1 VLSIPIARYC
11 SIKRLALI
19 YFSYAQQDHKLNE
32 TSIAR
37 LVFSRK
43 AAQNADNFSYWVVVM
58 PMLSK
63 LLFCLLLLF
72 SIKITANDYG
82 SIIISRVTNVY
93 DGDTFRVD
101 IDQWPALIGKNA
113 PIRINNID
121 TPELRAKCPN
131 EKRLAL
137 LAKTFTK
144 NKLFYAEIVELRNLN
159 RGKYFRI
166 TADVFI
172 DGESLADSLLSA
184 GFAKIYSG
192 KNKKQSW
199 CH

>member
-1 VLSIPIARYC
+1 
-11 SIKRLALI
+11 
-19 YFSYAQQDHKLNE
+19 
-32 TSIAR
+32 
-37 LVFSRK
+37 
-43 AAQNADNFSYWVVVM
+43 M

-63 LLFCLLLLF
+63 LLCCFLVFISL
-72 SIKITANDYG
+72 KISADGYG
-82 SIIISRVTNVY
+82 NITVSRVTNVY

-121 TPELRAKCPN
+121 TPELRAKCPD

-137 LAKTFTK
+137 LAKAFTK
-144 NKLFYAEIVELRNLN
+144 TKLQHAEVIELKNLN

-172 DGESLADSLLSA
+172 DGESLADSLLAA
-184 GFAKIYSG
+184 GFARIYSG
-192 KNKKQSW
+192 KSKKQSW
-199 CH
+199 CPTR

>member
-1 VLSIPIARYC
+1 
-11 SIKRLALI
+11 
-19 YFSYAQQDHKLNE
+19 
-32 TSIAR
+32 
-37 LVFSRK
+37 
-43 AAQNADNFSYWVVVM
+43 M

-63 LLFCLLLLF
+63 LLYFFLLLISSNLY
-72 SIKITANDYG
+72 ANDYG
-82 SIIISRVTNVY
+82 NVIVSRVTNVY

-121 TPELRAKCPN
+121 TPELRAKCEN

-137 LAKTFTK
+137 LAKKFTRD
-144 NKLFYAEIVELRNLN
+144 KLQHGDIIELKRLN

-172 DGESLADSLLSA
+172 DGESLAEGLLAA
-184 GFAKIYSG
+184 GFARVYSG
-192 KNKKQSW
+192 TVKKQSW

>member
-1 VLSIPIARYC
+1 
-11 SIKRLALI
+11 
-19 YFSYAQQDHKLNE
+19 
-32 TSIAR
+32 
-37 LVFSRK
+37 
-43 AAQNADNFSYWVVVM
+43 M

-63 LLFCLLLLF
+63 LFYCFLILI
-72 SIKITANDYG
+72 SSAINANEYG
-82 SIIISRVTNVY
+82 DIVVSRVTNVY

-137 LAKTFTK
+137 LAKNFTQE
-144 NKLFYAEIVELRNLN
+144 KLQQAGIIELKNLN

-172 DGESLADSLLSA
+172 DGENLADSLLAA
-184 GFAKIYSG
+184 GFARIYSG

-199 CH
+199 CPNG

>member
-1 VLSIPIARYC
+1 
-11 SIKRLALI
+11 
-19 YFSYAQQDHKLNE
+19 
-32 TSIAR
+32 
-37 LVFSRK
+37 
-43 AAQNADNFSYWVVVM
+43 M

-63 LLFCLLLLF
+63 LFYCFLFLLSLE
-72 SIKITANDYG
+72 INANDYG
-82 SIIISRVTNVY
+82 DIVVSRVTNVY

-101 IDQWPALIGKNA
+101 IDQWPALIGKNS

-137 LAKTFTK
+137 LAKKFTQG
-144 NKLFYAEIVELRNLN
+144 KLQQASIIELKNLN

-172 DGESLADSLLSA
+172 DGESLGDSLLAA
-184 GFAKIYSG
+184 GLAKIYSG

-199 CH
+199 CPNS

>member
-1 VLSIPIARYC
+1 MPI
-11 SIKRLALI
+11 
-19 YFSYAQQDHKLNE
+19 
-32 TSIAR
+32 
-37 LVFSRK
+37 
-43 AAQNADNFSYWVVVM
+43 
-58 PMLSK
+58 LSK
-63 LLFCLLLLF
+63 LLYFFLLLISSNLY
-72 SIKITANDYG
+72 ANDYG
-82 SIIISRVTNVY
+82 NVIVSRVTNVY

-121 TPELRAKCPN
+121 TPELRAKCAN

-137 LAKTFTK
+137 LAKKFTRD
-144 NKLFYAEIVELRNLN
+144 KLQHGDIIELKRLN

-172 DGESLADSLLSA
+172 DGESLAEGLLAA
-184 GFAKIYSG
+184 GFARVYSG
-192 KNKKQSW
+192 TVKKQSW

>member
-1 VLSIPIARYC
+1 
-11 SIKRLALI
+11 
-19 YFSYAQQDHKLNE
+19 
-32 TSIAR
+32 
-37 LVFSRK
+37 
-43 AAQNADNFSYWVVVM
+43 M
-58 PMLSK
+58 PVLSK
-63 LLFCLLLLF
+63 LLYFFLLLISSNLY
-72 SIKITANDYG
+72 ANDYG
-82 SIIISRVTNVY
+82 NVIVSRVTNVY

-121 TPELRAKCPN
+121 TPELRAKCEN

-137 LAKTFTK
+137 LAKKFTQD
-144 NKLFYAEIVELRNLN
+144 KLQHGDIIELKRLN

-172 DGESLADSLLSA
+172 DGESLAEGLLAA
-184 GFAKIYSG
+184 GFARVYSG
-192 KNKKQSW
+192 TVKKQSW

>member
-1 VLSIPIARYC
+1 
-11 SIKRLALI
+11 
-19 YFSYAQQDHKLNE
+19 
-32 TSIAR
+32 
-37 LVFSRK
+37 
-43 AAQNADNFSYWVVVM
+43 M

-63 LLFCLLLLF
+63 LLCCFLVLISLKL
-72 SIKITANDYG
+72 SADGYG
-82 SIIISRVTNVY
+82 DIIVSRVTNVY

-121 TPELRAKCPN
+121 TPELRAKCPD

-137 LAKTFTK
+137 LAKAFTK
-144 NKLFYAEIVELRNLN
+144 TKLQHAEVIELKNLN

-172 DGESLADSLLSA
+172 DGESLADSLLAA
-184 GFAKIYSG
+184 GFARIYSG
-192 KNKKQSW
+192 KSKKQSW
-199 CH
+199 CPTR

>member
-1 VLSIPIARYC
+1 
-11 SIKRLALI
+11 
-19 YFSYAQQDHKLNE
+19 
-32 TSIAR
+32 
-37 LVFSRK
+37 
-43 AAQNADNFSYWVVVM
+43 M

-63 LLFCLLLLF
+63 LLCCFIALM
-72 SIKITANDYG
+72 SADIIANDYG
-82 SIIISRVTNVY
+82 DVVISRVTNVY

-137 LAKTFTK
+137 LAKKFTQT
-144 NKLFYAEIVELRNLN
+144 KLQHARVIELKRLN

-172 DGESLADSLLSA
+172 DGENLGDNLLAA
-184 GFAKIYSG
+184 GFARVYSG
-192 KNKKQSW
+192 KYKKQSW
-199 CH
+199 CP

>member
-1 VLSIPIARYC
+1 
-11 SIKRLALI
+11 
-19 YFSYAQQDHKLNE
+19 
-32 TSIAR
+32 
-37 LVFSRK
+37 
-43 AAQNADNFSYWVVVM
+43 M

-63 LLFCLLLLF
+63 LLYFFLLLISSNLY
-72 SIKITANDYG
+72 ANDYG
-82 SIIISRVTNVY
+82 NVIVSRVTNVY

-121 TPELRAKCPN
+121 TPELRAKCAN

-137 LAKTFTK
+137 LAKKFTQD
-144 NKLFYAEIVELRNLN
+144 KLQHGDIIELKRLN

-172 DGESLADSLLSA
+172 DGESLAEGLLAA
-184 GFAKIYSG
+184 GFAKVYSG
-192 KNKKQSW
+192 TVKKQSW

>member
-1 VLSIPIARYC
+1 
-11 SIKRLALI
+11 
-19 YFSYAQQDHKLNE
+19 
-32 TSIAR
+32 
-37 LVFSRK
+37 
-43 AAQNADNFSYWVVVM
+43 
-58 PMLSK
+58 MLSK
-63 LLFCLLLLF
+63 VLLCLLFISNQL
-72 SIKITANDYG
+72 AAADYG
-82 SIIISRVTNVY
+82 NIIVSRVTNVY

-121 TPELRAKCPN
+121 TPELRAKCPS
-131 EKRLAL
+131 EKLLAL
-137 LAKTFTK
+137 KAKAFTK
-144 NKLFYAEIVELRNLN
+144 NKLNRAAKIELKHLN

-172 DGESLADSLLSA
+172 DGENLAESLLAA

-199 CH
+199 CHAPHQSNK

>member
-1 VLSIPIARYC
+1 
-11 SIKRLALI
+11 
-19 YFSYAQQDHKLNE
+19 
-32 TSIAR
+32 
-37 LVFSRK
+37 
-43 AAQNADNFSYWVVVM
+43 M

-63 LLFCLLLLF
+63 LLYFFLLLISSNLY
-72 SIKITANDYG
+72 ANDYG
-82 SIIISRVTNVY
+82 NVIVSRVTNVY

-121 TPELRAKCPN
+121 TPELRAKCEN

-137 LAKTFTK
+137 LAKKFTQD
-144 NKLFYAEIVELRNLN
+144 KLQHGDIIELKRLN

-172 DGESLADSLLSA
+172 DGDSLAEGLLAA
-184 GFAKIYSG
+184 GFARVYSG
-192 KNKKQSW
+192 TVKEQSW

>member
-1 VLSIPIARYC
+1 
-11 SIKRLALI
+11 
-19 YFSYAQQDHKLNE
+19 
-32 TSIAR
+32 
-37 LVFSRK
+37 
-43 AAQNADNFSYWVVVM
+43 M

-63 LLFCLLLLF
+63 LFYCFLILI
-72 SIKITANDYG
+72 SSAINANEYG
-82 SIIISRVTNVY
+82 DIVVSRVTNVY

-137 LAKTFTK
+137 LAKNFTQD
-144 NKLFYAEIVELRNLN
+144 KLQQAGIIELKNLN

-172 DGESLADSLLSA
+172 DGENLADSLLAA
-184 GFAKIYSG
+184 GFARIYSG

-199 CH
+199 CPNG

>member
-1 VLSIPIARYC
+1 
-11 SIKRLALI
+11 
-19 YFSYAQQDHKLNE
+19 
-32 TSIAR
+32 
-37 LVFSRK
+37 
-43 AAQNADNFSYWVVVM
+43 M

-63 LLFCLLLLF
+63 LLYFFLLLISSNLY
-72 SIKITANDYG
+72 ANDYG
-82 SIIISRVTNVY
+82 NVIVSRVTNVY

-121 TPELRAKCPN
+121 TPELRAKCEN

-137 LAKTFTK
+137 LAKKFTQD
-144 NKLFYAEIVELRNLN
+144 KLQHVDIIELKRLN

-172 DGESLADSLLSA
+172 DGESLAEGLLAA
-184 GFAKIYSG
+184 GFARVYSG
-192 KNKKQSW
+192 TVKKQSW

>member
-1 VLSIPIARYC
+1 
-11 SIKRLALI
+11 
-19 YFSYAQQDHKLNE
+19 
-32 TSIAR
+32 
-37 LVFSRK
+37 
-43 AAQNADNFSYWVVVM
+43 M

-63 LLFCLLLLF
+63 LFYCCLILI
-72 SIKITANDYG
+72 SSAINANEYG
-82 SIIISRVTNVY
+82 DIVVSRVTNVY

-137 LAKTFTK
+137 LAKNFTQE
-144 NKLFYAEIVELRNLN
+144 KLQQAGIIELKNLN

-172 DGESLADSLLSA
+172 DGENLADSLLAA
-184 GFAKIYSG
+184 GFARIYSG

-199 CH
+199 CPNG

>member
-1 VLSIPIARYC
+1 
-11 SIKRLALI
+11 
-19 YFSYAQQDHKLNE
+19 
-32 TSIAR
+32 
-37 LVFSRK
+37 
-43 AAQNADNFSYWVVVM
+43 
-58 PMLSK
+58 MLSK
-63 LLFCLLLLF
+63 LLYCFLF
-72 SIKITANDYG
+72 LISSNLYANDYG
-82 SIIISRVTNVY
+82 NVIVSRVTNVY

-121 TPELRAKCPN
+121 TPELRAKCEN

-137 LAKTFTK
+137 LAKKFTQD
-144 NKLFYAEIVELRNLN
+144 KLQHANIIELKHLN

-172 DGESLADSLLSA
+172 DGESLAEGLLAA
-184 GFAKIYSG
+184 GFARVYSG
-192 KNKKQSW
+192 TVKKQSW

>member
-1 VLSIPIARYC
+1 
-11 SIKRLALI
+11 
-19 YFSYAQQDHKLNE
+19 
-32 TSIAR
+32 
-37 LVFSRK
+37 
-43 AAQNADNFSYWVVVM
+43 M

-63 LLFCLLLLF
+63 LLYCFLF
-72 SIKITANDYG
+72 LISSNLYANDYG
-82 SIIISRVTNVY
+82 NVIVSRVTNVY

-121 TPELRAKCPN
+121 TPELRAQCAN

-137 LAKTFTK
+137 LAKKFTQD
-144 NKLFYAEIVELRNLN
+144 KLQHANIIELKRLN

-172 DGESLADSLLSA
+172 DGESLAEGLLAA
-184 GFAKIYSG
+184 GFAKVYSG
-192 KNKKQSW
+192 KVKKQSW
-199 CH
+199 YH

>member
-1 VLSIPIARYC
+1 
-11 SIKRLALI
+11 
-19 YFSYAQQDHKLNE
+19 
-32 TSIAR
+32 
-37 LVFSRK
+37 
-43 AAQNADNFSYWVVVM
+43 M

-63 LLFCLLLLF
+63 LLCCFLVFISL
-72 SIKITANDYG
+72 KISADGYG
-82 SIIISRVTNVY
+82 NITVSRVTNVY

-121 TPELRAKCPN
+121 TPELRAKCPD

-137 LAKTFTK
+137 LAKAFTK
-144 NKLFYAEIVELRNLN
+144 TKLQHAEVIELKNLN

-172 DGESLADSLLSA
+172 PAPLQHADFSKSIT
-184 GFAKIYSG
+184 G
-192 KNKKQSW
+192 
-199 CH
+199 

>member
-1 VLSIPIARYC
+1 
-11 SIKRLALI
+11 
-19 YFSYAQQDHKLNE
+19 
-32 TSIAR
+32 
-37 LVFSRK
+37 
-43 AAQNADNFSYWVVVM
+43 M

-63 LLFCLLLLF
+63 LLYFFLLLISSNLY
-72 SIKITANDYG
+72 ANDYG
-82 SIIISRVTNVY
+82 NVIVSRVTNVY

-121 TPELRAKCPN
+121 TPELRAKCAN

-137 LAKTFTK
+137 LAKKFTQD
-144 NKLFYAEIVELRNLN
+144 KLQHGDIIELKRLN

-172 DGESLADSLLSA
+172 DGESLAEGLLAA
-184 GFAKIYSG
+184 GFARVYSG
-192 KNKKQSW
+192 TVKKQSW

>member
-1 VLSIPIARYC
+1 
-11 SIKRLALI
+11 
-19 YFSYAQQDHKLNE
+19 
-32 TSIAR
+32 
-37 LVFSRK
+37 
-43 AAQNADNFSYWVVVM
+43 M

-63 LLFCLLLLF
+63 LLYFFLLLISSKLY
-72 SIKITANDYG
+72 ANDYG
-82 SIIISRVTNVY
+82 NVIVSRVTNVY

-121 TPELRAKCPN
+121 TPELRAKCEN

-137 LAKTFTK
+137 LAKKFTQD
-144 NKLFYAEIVELRNLN
+144 KLQHGDIIELKRLN

-172 DGESLADSLLSA
+172 DGESLAEGLLAA
-184 GFAKIYSG
+184 GFARVYSG
-192 KNKKQSW
+192 TVKKQSW

>member
-1 VLSIPIARYC
+1 
-11 SIKRLALI
+11 
-19 YFSYAQQDHKLNE
+19 
-32 TSIAR
+32 
-37 LVFSRK
+37 
-43 AAQNADNFSYWVVVM
+43 M

-63 LLFCLLLLF
+63 LLYFFLLLISSNLY
-72 SIKITANDYG
+72 ANDYG
-82 SIIISRVTNVY
+82 NVIVSRVTNVY

-121 TPELRAKCPN
+121 TPELRAKCAN

-137 LAKTFTK
+137 LAKKFTQD
-144 NKLFYAEIVELRNLN
+144 KLQHADIIELKRLN

-172 DGESLADSLLSA
+172 DGESLAEGLLAA
-184 GFAKIYSG
+184 GFARVYSG
-192 KNKKQSW
+192 TVKKQSW

>member
-1 VLSIPIARYC
+1 
-11 SIKRLALI
+11 
-19 YFSYAQQDHKLNE
+19 
-32 TSIAR
+32 
-37 LVFSRK
+37 
-43 AAQNADNFSYWVVVM
+43 M

-63 LLFCLLLLF
+63 LLYCFLVLI
-72 SIKITANDYG
+72 SSEIHANGYG
-82 SIIISRVTNVY
+82 DIIVSRVTNVY

-137 LAKTFTK
+137 LAKSFTE
-144 NKLFYAEIVELRNLN
+144 NKLQQADIIELKNLN

-172 DGESLADSLLSA
+172 DGENLADGLLNA

-192 KNKKQSW
+192 KHKKQSW

>member
-1 VLSIPIARYC
+1 
-11 SIKRLALI
+11 
-19 YFSYAQQDHKLNE
+19 
-32 TSIAR
+32 
-37 LVFSRK
+37 
-43 AAQNADNFSYWVVVM
+43 M

-63 LLFCLLLLF
+63 LLYFFLLLISSNLY
-72 SIKITANDYG
+72 ANDYG
-82 SIIISRVTNVY
+82 NVIVSRVTNVY

-121 TPELRAKCPN
+121 TPELRAKCEN

-137 LAKTFTK
+137 LAKKFTQD
-144 NKLFYAEIVELRNLN
+144 KLQHGDIIELKRLN

-172 DGESLADSLLSA
+172 DGESLAEGLLAA
-184 GFAKIYSG
+184 GFARVYSG
-192 KNKKQSW
+192 TVKKQSW

>member
-1 VLSIPIARYC
+1 
-11 SIKRLALI
+11 
-19 YFSYAQQDHKLNE
+19 
-32 TSIAR
+32 
-37 LVFSRK
+37 
-43 AAQNADNFSYWVVVM
+43 M

-63 LLFCLLLLF
+63 LFYCCLILIA
-72 SIKITANDYG
+72 SDVSAYDYG
-82 SIIISRVTNVY
+82 DIVVSRVTNVY

-101 IDQWPALIGKNA
+101 VDHWPALIGKNA

-137 LAKTFTK
+137 LAKDFTQR
-144 NKLFYAEIVELRNLN
+144 KLQQAGIIELKNLN

-172 DGESLADSLLSA
+172 DGKNLADSLLSA
-184 GFAKIYSG
+184 GFAKIYTG